1 MKRERYFQDELWRMF
16 VTYAILPAALFTFIC
31 GVLFMTVLLHGR
43 ERANREYLSYVNG
56 RVNQMVESCE
66 QELKLWQNF
75 HKRYQVLVMCW
86 RETVFFRVFMGFP
99 GRWDMNRKCI
109 W

>member
-66 QELKLWQNF
+66 QGIETLAELTIRLDYITG
-75 HKRYQVLVMCW
+75 KRLL
-86 RETVFFRVFMGFP
+86 RPNRRTRHRR
-99 GRWDMNRKCI
+99 GRNTGRSLYF
-109 W
+109 

>member
-43 ERANREYLSYVNG
+43 ERANREYLCERTGKSNG
-56 RVNQMVESCE
+56 G
-66 QELKLWQNF
+66 KL
-75 HKRYQVLVMCW
+75 
-86 RETVFFRVFMGFP
+86 
-99 GRWDMNRKCI
+99 
-109 W
+109 

>member
-56 RVNQMVESCE
+56 RVNQIPVPV
-66 QELKLWQNF
+66 LNYTHP
-75 HKRYQVLVMCW
+75 HKGLPA
-86 RETVFFRVFMGFP
+86 E
-99 GRWDMNRKCI
+99 
-109 W
+109 

>member
-43 ERANREYLSYVNG
+43 ERANREYLSYVN
-56 RVNQMVESCE
+56 
-66 QELKLWQNF
+66 
-75 HKRYQVLVMCW
+75 
-86 RETVFFRVFMGFP
+86 
-99 GRWDMNRKCI
+99 
-109 W
+109 